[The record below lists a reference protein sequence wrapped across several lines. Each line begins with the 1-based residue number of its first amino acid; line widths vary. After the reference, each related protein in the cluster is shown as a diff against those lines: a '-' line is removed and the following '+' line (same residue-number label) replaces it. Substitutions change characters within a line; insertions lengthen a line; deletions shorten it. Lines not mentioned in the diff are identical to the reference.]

1 MSQKQRMTTEEIK
14 AHVEDM
20 FKEFDEVDTIILT
33 LQGVPKV
40 KNPYNEADRYA
51 EMATVGGVEN
61 VLDGLVDLVTRS
73 TQSFGDGNP
82 EMESAFF
89 NALQTQA
96 ARKIFGEG
104 EYKCNC
110 ARCTLERILAG
121 EAGSNTVQ

>member
-20 FKEFDEVDTIILT
+20 FKQFDEVDTIILT
-33 LQGVPKV
+33 IQGVPKV
-40 KNPYNEADRYA
+40 KNPDNEADRYA
-51 EMATVGGVEN
+51 EMATVGGTEN
-61 VLDGLVDLVTRS
+61 VLDGLADLVIRS
-73 TQSFGDGNP
+73 TQSFGEGDP

-89 NALQTQA
+89 SDLQARA

-104 EYKCNC
+104 ECNC

-121 EAGSNTVQ
+121 EAG

>member
-14 AHVEDM
+14 SHVEDM

-33 LQGVPKV
+33 IQGVPKV
-40 KNPYNEADRYA
+40 KNPYNEAGRYA
-51 EMATVGGVEN
+51 AMATVGETEN
-61 VLDGLVDLVTRS
+61 VLGGLVDLVTRS
-73 TQSFGDGNP
+73 TQSFGEGDS

-89 NALQTQA
+89 SDLQMRV

-104 EYKCNC
+104 ECNC

-121 EAGSNTVQ
+121 EAGSTTIQ

>member
-14 AHVEDM
+14 AHVEEM
-20 FKEFDEVDTIILT
+20 FKQFDEVDTIILT
-33 LQGVPKV
+33 IQGVPKV
-40 KNPYNEADRYA
+40 KNPNNEADRYA
-51 EMATVGGVEN
+51 VAMATVGRAEN
-61 VLDGLVDLVTRS
+61 ILDGLADLVTRS

-89 NALQTQA
+89 SDLQAQA

-104 EYKCNC
+104 ECNC

-121 EAGSNTVQ
+121 EAGSTPIQ

>member
-40 KNPYNEADRYA
+40 KNPDNEADRYA
-51 EMATVGGVEN
+51 AMATVGGAEN
-61 VLDGLVDLVTRS
+61 VLGGLVDLVTSS
-73 TQSFGDGNP
+73 TQSFGGGNP

-89 NALQTQA
+89 SDLQAQSAL
-96 ARKIFGEG
+96 KIFGEG
-104 EYKCNC
+104 ECNC
-110 ARCTLERILAG
+110 ARCTLERVLAS
-121 EAGSNTVQ
+121 EAGSNTIQ

>member
-14 AHVEDM
+14 AHVEEM

-33 LQGVPKV
+33 LHGVPKV
-40 KNPYNEADRYA
+40 KTPDNEADRYA
-51 EMATVGGVEN
+51 AMATVGGAEN

-73 TQSFGDGNP
+73 TQSFGGGDS

-89 NALQTQA
+89 SDLQMRV

-104 EYKCNC
+104 ECNC
-110 ARCTLERILAG
+110 ARCTLERVL
-121 EAGSNTVQ
+121 AGSNTIQ

>member
-20 FKEFDEVDTIILT
+20 FKQFDEVDTIILT

-40 KNPYNEADRYA
+40 KNPNNEADRYA
-51 EMATVGGVEN
+51 EMATVGEAEN
-61 VLDGLVDLVTRS
+61 VLDGLADLVISS

-82 EMESAFF
+82 EMESTFF
-89 NALQTQA
+89 SGLQAQA

-104 EYKCNC
+104 ECNC

-121 EAGSNTVQ
+121 EAGSTPIQ

>member
-20 FKEFDEVDTIILT
+20 FKQFDEVDTIILT

-40 KNPYNEADRYA
+40 KNPNNEADRYA
-51 EMATVGGVEN
+51 EMAVVGGAEN
-61 VLDGLVDLVTRS
+61 VLDGLADLVISS

-82 EMESAFF
+82 EMESTFF
-89 NALQTQA
+89 SDLQARAAL
-96 ARKIFGEG
+96 KIFGEG
-104 EYKCNC
+104 ECNC

-121 EAGSNTVQ
+121 EAGSTTIQ

>member
-1 MSQKQRMTTEEIK
+1 MSQKQRMSTEEIK
-14 AHVEDM
+14 AHVEEM
-20 FKEFDEVDTIILT
+20 FKQFDEVDTIILT

-61 VLDGLVDLVTRS
+61 VLDGLADLVIRS
-73 TQSFGDGNP
+73 TQSFGEGDS

-89 NALQTQA
+89 NDLQARAAL
-96 ARKIFGEG
+96 KIFGEG
-104 EYKCNC
+104 ECKC

-121 EAGSNTVQ
+121 EAGSTTIQ

>member
-40 KNPYNEADRYA
+40 KNPDNEADRYA
-51 EMATVGGVEN
+51 AMATVGGAEN
-61 VLDGLVDLVTRS
+61 VLDGLADLVISS

-82 EMESAFF
+82 EMESTFF
-89 NALQTQA
+89 SDLQARAAL
-96 ARKIFGEG
+96 KIFGEG
-104 EYKCNC
+104 ECNC

-121 EAGSNTVQ
+121 EAGSTTIQ

>member
-20 FKEFDEVDTIILT
+20 FKQFDEVDTIILT
-33 LQGVPKV
+33 IQGVPKV
-40 KNPYNEADRYA
+40 KNPYSEADRYA
-51 EMATVGGVEN
+51 EMATVGGAEN

-73 TQSFGDGNP
+73 TQSFGDGDP
-82 EMESAFF
+82 EMETAFF
-89 NALQTQA
+89 SDLQARA

-104 EYKCNC
+104 ECNC

-121 EAGSNTVQ
+121 EAGSTTIR

>member
-1 MSQKQRMTTEEIK
+1 MRQKQRMTTEEIK
-14 AHVEDM
+14 AHVEEM
-20 FKEFDEVDTIILT
+20 FKQFDEVDTIILT

-51 EMATVGGVEN
+51 EIATVGGAGN

-89 NALQTQA
+89 RDLQAQA
-96 ARKIFGEG
+96 ALKIFGEG
-104 EYKCNC
+104 ECNC

-121 EAGSNTVQ
+121 EAG

>member
-14 AHVEDM
+14 AHVEEM

-40 KNPYNEADRYA
+40 KNPDNEADRYA
-51 EMATVGGVEN
+51 AMATVGGAEN
-61 VLDGLVDLVTRS
+61 ILGGLADLVTS
-73 TQSFGDGNP
+73 TTQSFGDGDP

-89 NALQTQA
+89 SDLQAQA

-104 EYKCNC
+104 ECNC

-121 EAGSNTVQ
+121 EAGSNTIQ

>member
-1 MSQKQRMTTEEIK
+1 MSQNQRMTTEEIK

-20 FKEFDEVDTIILT
+20 FKQFDEVDTIVLT

-40 KNPYNEADRYA
+40 KNPENEADRYA
-51 EMATVGGVEN
+51 EMAAVGEAEN
-61 VLDGLVDLVTRS
+61 ILDGLADLVTRS

-89 NALQTQA
+89 SDLQARA

-104 EYKCNC
+104 ECNC

-121 EAGSNTVQ
+121 EAGSTPIQ

>member
-14 AHVEDM
+14 AHVEEM

-40 KNPYNEADRYA
+40 KNPNNEADRYA
-51 EMATVGGVEN
+51 AMATVGGAEN
-61 VLDGLVDLVTRS
+61 VLDGLADLVTRS

-89 NALQTQA
+89 SDLQMRVAL
-96 ARKIFGEG
+96 KIFGEG
-104 EYKCNC
+104 ECNC
-110 ARCTLERILAG
+110 ARCAVGRALASK
-121 EAGSNTVQ
+121 AGSTSIQ